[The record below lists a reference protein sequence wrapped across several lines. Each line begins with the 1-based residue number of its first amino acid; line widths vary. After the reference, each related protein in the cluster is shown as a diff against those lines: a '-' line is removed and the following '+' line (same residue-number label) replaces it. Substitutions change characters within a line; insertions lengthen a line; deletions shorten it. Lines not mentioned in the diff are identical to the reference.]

1 MEDMENYK
9 FWKTYRKEINLE
21 MKKTIYYM
29 LAVVVLLM
37 ANKCDLSA
45 AEFDITSG
53 VLTAVRGEDT
63 EIMLPSDVKEIGED
77 VFAGNKKISRVYIP
91 EGVISIGSHA
101 FDGCSSLSV
110 LLLPLSIE
118 SIGADAFSGCP
129 ELMTVGYRDGTKKSV
144 VNWLIEN
151 EIQYKL
157 YGGEQ
162 SNGISFDDMK
172 IYYPQLNQTFTK
184 NNIIY
189 KIIKKDKKN
198 MEVSVSGC
206 DKDKKI
212 IKIPKTVTFQR
223 KTYKITA
230 IAEGAFKR
238 KSHLCK
244 VIAGKNIRKIE
255 NSAFINCKKLSII
268 VIQNKKCIYNKKIA
282 EKGSK
287 FKIIIKE

>member
-1 MEDMENYK
+1 M
-9 FWKTYRKEINLE
+9 KT
-21 MKKTIYYM
+21 TIYYV
-29 LAVVVLLM
+29 LAAIVLLM

-45 AEFDITSG
+45 AEFDITNG

-101 FDGCSSLSV
+101 FDDCSSLSV
-110 LLLPLSIE
+110 VLLPLSIE

-162 SNGISFDDMK
+162 SNDISFDDMK

-189 KIIKKDKKN
+189 KIIKK
-198 MEVSVSGC
+198 
-206 DKDKKI
+206 
-212 IKIPKTVTFQR
+212 R
-223 KTYKITA
+223 
-230 IAEGAFKR
+230 
-238 KSHLCK
+238 
-244 VIAGKNIRKIE
+244 
-255 NSAFINCKKLSII
+255 
-268 VIQNKKCIYNKKIA
+268 
-282 EKGSK
+282 
-287 FKIIIKE
+287 